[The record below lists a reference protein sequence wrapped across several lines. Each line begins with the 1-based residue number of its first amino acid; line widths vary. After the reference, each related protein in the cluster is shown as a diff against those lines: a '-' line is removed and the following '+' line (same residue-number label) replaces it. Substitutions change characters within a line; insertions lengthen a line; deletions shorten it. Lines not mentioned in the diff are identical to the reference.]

1 MISILTIFAALV
13 SGGLLSPPQT
23 PMPRLSVTEYF
34 VGDTTKYESF
44 RLKLFNDS
52 DSLVYIEE
60 ATPSCGCV
68 LVTVQR
74 ALATRDRPGDIYIAV
89 TTDKMSVDQPITVD
103 VVTNVS
109 KGVPL
114 RLYLRKRPPSTSSN
128 ATGQP
133 LTTPLVAADT
143 LRAPEHH
150 PAPTTAPRGKRSTKK
165 PR

>member
-1 MISILTIFAALV
+1 MISLLTIFAALA
-13 SGGLLSPPQT
+13 SGGFLFAQQT
-23 PMPRLSVTEYF
+23 PMPRLSITEYF
-34 VGDTTKYESF
+34 VGDTAKYESF

-74 ALATRDRPGDIYIAV
+74 ALATKDRPGDIYIAV

-103 VVTNVS
+103 VITNVS

-114 RLYLRKRPPSTSSN
+114 RLYLRKRSSSTSN
-128 ATGQP
+128 DAPHPTP
-133 LTTPLVAADT
+133 AVPLVTTDSSQ
-143 LRAPEHH
+143 APEHH
-150 PAPTTAPRGKRSTKK
+150 STPATPPKGKRTTRK